1 MTSAWRLEIRH
12 TTGYRYETD
21 VTASHNEV
29 RLSPIRTERQWVLE
43 HRVDVHPSARLS
55 RFEDY
60 WGTVVHAFDLRRPH
74 RELTVVATS
83 HVETAA
89 VSPPVPDTVPWRV
102 LEHEECLDEWCELL
116 MPTPYTAADGAI
128 DALGE
133 QVRRAPDPA
142 AAVSLAQELIRDR
155 LEYARGATHVGTP
168 AAEAL
173 AAGAGVCQ
181 DFVHLTL
188 AVLRVAGIP
197 CRYASGYISPEAS
210 ASIGTTVA
218 GESHA
223 WLEAWTGGW
232 CAVDPTNGLPVG
244 PEHVLVARARLRRR
258 PSAARRVPRWP
269 GRGARRPGRGHPPRL
284 SRSGARSDSA
294 VAVRAGAGA
303 PTEAGCCGGRGRPF
317 GSHCGGSAVV
327 VRPPAANDDTTLA
340 VRQAEALGPH
350 RRGRPR
356 ARRRRP
362 GARPVV
368 SYMTHQPAP
377 GESHPMMTGL
387 RAGVID
393 PREREQVLCDATIVT
408 VITDHQGGIREAG
421 RATSVWSRAQRRAI
435 THRSPHCQW
444 PGCEVPADWCD
455 VQHVQHWAHG
465 GPTTIENG
473 EHLCRRHHSF
483 VHNHPDWTYTFDR
496 QQFRVFR
503 PDGTEVRPDAW
514 PELGRAV

>member
-1 MTSAWRLEIRH
+1 MPPSAWRLEIRH

-89 VSPPVPDTVPWRV
+89 VPPPVPDAVPWRV
-102 LEHEECLDEWCELL
+102 LEHEDCLDEWCELL
-116 MPTPYTAADGAI
+116 MPTPYTEADGAI
-128 DALGE
+128 GALGE

-142 AAVSLAQELIRDR
+142 AGVALAQELVRDR
-155 LEYARGATHVGTP
+155 LEYERGATHVGTP

-210 ASIGTTVA
+210 ASIGATVA

-232 CAVDPTNGLPVG
+232 SAVDPTNGLPVG
-244 PEHVLVARARLRRR
+244 PEHVLVARGRDYADVPPLRG
-258 PSAARRVPRWP
+258 VY
-269 GRGARRPGRGHPPRL
+269 H
-284 SRSGARSDSA
+284 
-294 VAVRAGAGA
+294 
-303 PTEAGCCGGRGRPF
+303 GGR
-317 GSHCGGSAVV
+317 
-327 VRPPAANDDTTLA
+327 
-340 VRQAEALGPH
+340 AEALD
-350 RRGRPR
+350 
-356 ARRRRP
+356 
-362 GARPVV
+362 V
-368 SYMTHQPAP
+368 
-377 GESHPMMTGL
+377 
-387 RAGVID
+387 
-393 PREREQVLCDATIVT
+393 QVEVT
-408 VITDHQGGIREAG
+408 
-421 RATSVWSRAQRRAI
+421 RRA
-435 THRSPHCQW
+435 
-444 PGCEVPADWCD
+444 
-455 VQHVQHWAHG
+455 
-465 GPTTIENG
+465 
-473 EHLCRRHHSF
+473 
-483 VHNHPDWTYTFDR
+483 
-496 QQFRVFR
+496 
-503 PDGTEVRPDAW
+503 
-514 PELGRAV
+514 